1 MSDDHMT
8 GAHFRA
14 LRTHL
19 GYSVADIADYL
30 GVSINSAR
38 AWDKG
43 AYSPPPG
50 VVAELGKLQAATELA
65 VTYLSDHYSRSR
77 IEWPM
82 EIPRTADQIDDM
94 RPQVVM
100 PGPVT
105 VDWWKHVGIRVCE
118 RVPGLT
124 LEWA

>member
-1 MSDDHMT
+1 MTERMT

-14 LRTHL
+14 LRTYL
-19 GYSVADIADYL
+19 GYSARELADYL
-30 GVSINSAR
+30 DVSQDSAR

-43 AYSPPPG
+43 AYSPPAG
-50 VVAELGKLQAATELA
+50 VIAELEQLRAATDHA
-65 VTYLSDHYSRSR
+65 VDYLTRHYTEHTA
-77 IEWPM
+77 EWPM
-82 EIPRTADQIDDM
+82 EIPRTPDDIPTM
-94 RPQVVM
+94 LPQLVM

-124 LEWA
+124 LDWA